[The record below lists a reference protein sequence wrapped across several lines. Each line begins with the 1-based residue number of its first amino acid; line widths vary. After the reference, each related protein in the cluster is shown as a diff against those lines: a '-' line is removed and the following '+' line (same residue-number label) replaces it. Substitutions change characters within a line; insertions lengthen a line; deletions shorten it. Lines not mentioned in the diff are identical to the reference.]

1 MKSNNDEIKNE
12 EIQNNIQENSDQ
24 NSQEEENDIASIKAA
39 YEKQIQE
46 LKDENTSLK
55 NELLLKKLNEST
67 QLNEDKFKIL
77 EEENNVL
84 NKKLQCYIQENT
96 LLRGKINSL
105 SEIIKQNES
114 FRHDMM
120 ENFDSNQIYIEKRK
134 NERFASLYENNTSN
148 NQQSVLSN
156 KKINDITVLDSLKEL
171 NDIVDTLTISLQNH
185 K

>member
-1 MKSNNDEIKNE
+1 MKSNNDETKNE
-12 EIQNNIQENSDQ
+12 ETPNIIQANSSQHSHEEEN
-24 NSQEEENDIASIKAA
+24 ENDIASLKAS

-46 LKDENTSLK
+46 LKDENASLK

-67 QLNEDKFKIL
+67 QITEDKFKIL

-134 NERFASLYENNTSN
+134 NERFASLYENNTS
-148 NQQSVLSN
+148 VLSN

>member
-1 MKSNNDEIKNE
+1 MKSNDDESKSE
-12 EIQNNIQENSDQ
+12 ENIQENSNQ
-24 NSQEEENDIASIKAA
+24 QEDKVAAMKAS

-46 LKDENTSLK
+46 LKEEISSLK

-67 QLNEDKFKIL
+67 QVTEDKLKIL
-77 EEENNVL
+77 EDENNLL

-134 NERFASLYENNTSN
+134 NERFANLYENNTSN
-148 NQQSVLSN
+148 PKTASSN

-171 NDIVDTLTISLQNH
+171 NDIVDTLTLSLQQH

>member
-1 MKSNNDEIKNE
+1 MLPSPPT
-12 EIQNNIQENSDQ
+12 
-24 NSQEEENDIASIKAA
+24 
-39 YEKQIQE
+39 QI
-46 LKDENTSLK
+46 T
-55 NELLLKKLNEST
+55 
-67 QLNEDKFKIL
+67 EDKFKIL

-134 NERFASLYENNTSN
+134 NERFASLYENNTSL
-148 NQQSVLSN
+148 VSN